1 MISRLAIISAWL
13 LAGTAAWFAIFWGL
27 LHVPESSVWML
38 ALSAVLALALV
49 VVAGAVLAGA
59 SAAWDLARPPAHGLR
74 AGVRTVPA
82 ALAAALLFG
91 AIWWLTGLVFEWHTG
106 IAGQI
111 DAWVIAR
118 TGRPNARWIHFT
130 IFWVTLWVRWSIGLA
145 LASSLLGALTTAG
158 AAALRDGAWLRSAL
172 GARAVADDHLLVR
185 PAGGDSVAPRGLAS
199 GQAESWRGT
208 VVRRREA
215 RRDRGGHGR
224 GLGPGAPR
232 WPRSHREYLATEA
245 QRTRRLF
252 SWET

>member
-1 MISRLAIISAWL
+1 VIRRLALISAWL
-13 LAGTAAWFAIFWGL
+13 LVGSATWFAIFWGL

-130 IFWVTLWVRWSIGLA
+130 IFWVTVWIRWSIGLA
-145 LASSLLGALTTAG
+145 LASSLLGALTTPG
-158 AAALRDGAWLRSAL
+158 TSALRDGAWLRSGLSAARWLTITFWFVLLVAIPWHLVDWRPVKLSL
-172 GARAVADDHLLVR
+172 GVEPWFVGAKLAAIAVAMAAGWALVLR
-185 PAGGDSVAPRGLAS
+185 AG
-199 GQAESWRGT
+199 
-208 VVRRREA
+208 
-215 RRDRGGHGR
+215 
-224 GLGPGAPR
+224 
-232 WPRSHREYLATEA
+232 HRTA
-245 QRTRRLF
+245 
-252 SWET
+252 

>member
-1 MISRLAIISAWL
+1 
-13 LAGTAAWFAIFWGL
+13 
-27 LHVPESSVWML
+27 ML

-59 SAAWDLARPPAHGLR
+59 SAAWDLDAPAGAWT
-74 AGVRTVPA
+74 AGRRSDLPA

-130 IFWVTLWVRWSIGLA
+130 IFWADHCGVRWSIGLA

-158 AAALRDGAWLRSAL
+158 AAALRDGAWLRSGLVPARWLAITFWFVLLVAIPWHLVDWRPARLSL
-172 GARAVADDHLLVR
+172 GVEPWFVGAKLAAIAVAMAVGWALVLR
-185 PAGGDSVAPRGLAS
+185 A
-199 GQAESWRGT
+199 
-208 VVRRREA
+208 
-215 RRDRGGHGR
+215 GHG
-224 GLGPGAPR
+224 
-232 WPRSHREYLATEA
+232 ATEN
-245 QRTRRLF
+245 T
-252 SWET
+252 

>member
-1 MISRLAIISAWL
+1 MIRRLATVSAWL
-13 LAGTAAWFAIFWGL
+13 LVGAATWLAIFWGL

-59 SAAWDLARPPAHGLR
+59 SAEWDLARPPAHGLR

-130 IFWVTLWVRWSIGLA
+130 IFWATLWLRWSIGLA
-145 LASSLLGALTTAG
+145 VASSLLGALTTAG
-158 AAALRDGAWLRSAL
+158 AAALRDGAWLRSGLVPARWLTITFWFVLLVAIPWHLVDSRPARLSL
-172 GARAVADDHLLVR
+172 GVEPLFVGAKLTAIAVAMAVGCALVLR
-185 PAGGDSVAPRGLAS
+185 V
-199 GQAESWRGT
+199 
-208 VVRRREA
+208 
-215 RRDRGGHGR
+215 GHR
-224 GLGPGAPR
+224 
-232 WPRSHREYLATEA
+232 ATKNI
-245 QRTRRLF
+245 
-252 SWET
+252 

>member
-1 MISRLAIISAWL
+1 MNSRLAIISAWL
-13 LAGTAAWFAIFWGL
+13 LAGSATWFAIFWGL

-38 ALSAVLALALV
+38 ALSAVLVLALV

-74 AGVRTVPA
+74 AGVRTIPA

-145 LASSLLGALTTAG
+145 LASSLLGALTTG

-172 GARAVADDHLLVR
+172 VPTRWLTITFWFVLLVAIPWHLVDWR
-185 PAGGDSVAPRGLAS
+185 PARLSLGMEPWFVGAKLATIAAAMAV
-199 GQAESWRGT
+199 GWALVLR
-208 VVRRREA
+208 V
-215 RRDRGGHGR
+215 GHG
-224 GLGPGAPR
+224 
-232 WPRSHREYLATEA
+232 ATENA
-245 QRTRRLF
+245 
-252 SWET
+252 